1 MLHRAGSY
9 RTKELHLLPVFI
21 YAMENILWH
30 WHHHS
35 PTRQHIANNSV
46 SHIHSLHSLSLS
58 RDIKA
63 CLTVFGVVVRQRG
76 GVVEVG
82 GIPAELSTLGV
93 VHGDSV
99 LWGRDNIIY
108 CSLEH
113 VGYARVVKLNSAG
126 LNPWWYCV
134 FRRNGESAHYNYTA
148 MLAMVTT
155 LATLEKHRITWQKS
169 KFMFPWQV
177 SHISMSQSIYRLLLG
192 LLPWQPDL
200 YNRHKYLQQATH
212 KSSEVTHQ
220 N

>member
-1 MLHRAGSY
+1 MLHPAGFY

-21 YAMENILWH
+21 FAMENILWY

-35 PTRQHIANNSV
+35 PTRQVSNNLV
-46 SHIHSLHSLSLS
+46 SHIHSLPSLSLS

-63 CLTVFGVVVRQRG
+63 CLTVSGVVVRQRG

-99 LWGRDNIIY
+99 LWGRDNITY

-126 LNPWWYCV
+126 LNPWWYCALG
-134 FRRNGESAHYNYTA
+134 RNGESAHYNYTA
-148 MLAMVTT
+148 MVTT
-155 LATLEKHRITWQKS
+155 LA
-169 KFMFPWQV
+169 KFMFPWQRYPT
-177 SHISMSQSIYRLLLG
+177 SPWLKAFILLG
-192 LLPWQPDL
+192 LLPWQAWP
-200 YNRHKYLQQATH
+200 LQPP
-212 KSSEVTHQ
+212 
-220 N
+220 